1 MYTQEERVTGVQTE
15 SKATRV
21 QRALTRP
28 LLAIVCVLLASGVSA
43 LAQEARRGLDA
54 IEHIVVIYAENRSF
68 DHLFGLFPGA
78 NGLTNATNAT
88 QVDHDG
94 TPLPYL
100 TVWKEG
106 KLDPDFPAQ
115 LPNRPFRLDG
125 DPVYRPM
132 SVPTGVLVPAPCT
145 VLMPV

>member
-1 MYTQEERVTGVQTE
+1 MNIKLILA
-15 SKATRV
+15 SA
-21 QRALTRP
+21 AA
-28 LLAIVCVLLASGVSA
+28 LLAGCAASPQGQATDGLA
-43 LAQEARRGLDA
+43 R

-106 KLDPDFPAQ
+106 KPDPDFPAQ
-115 LPNRPFRLDG
+115 LPNRSFRLDG

-132 SVPTGVLVPAPCT
+132 SVPTGRVVHRFYQNQEQINGGRNDKFAAIS
-145 VLMPV
+145 